1 MKLKSIDK
9 ECKQERRS
17 LLIKA
22 MNAFDAGDV
31 DLARRILI
39 ASYHHHTRK
48 ALTVTERLN
57 LWWCLAWFAFYEGCS
72 EKGEKIIRQIVKLE
86 ENLVEQRKPNIIY
99 AKYVLSIF
107 CSKSGKEAESLQY
120 AKEVAALLKESDM
133 QPFLKQILTTQ
144 ILPDKTSQLTSR
156 QAVEM
161 VPQTM
166 SFLGATG
173 TSNELFF

>member
-1 MKLKSIDK
+1 MKPNSTDR

-31 DLARRILI
+31 DLARRILV

-57 LWWCLAWFAFYEGCS
+57 LWWCLAWFALYEGCS
-72 EKGEKIIRQIVKLE
+72 EKGEKIVRQIVKLE
-86 ENLVEQRKPNIIY
+86 ENLVEPRKPNIIY

-107 CSKSGKEAESLQY
+107 CSKSGKEAEAFQY
-120 AKEVAALLKESDM
+120 SKEVAALLKESDM

-144 ILPDKTSQLTSR
+144 IILETSQHSSLPAT
-156 QAVEM
+156 ET

-166 SFLGATG
+166 SLLGATG